1 MGRSLM
7 LPLGFQD
14 HAFLK
19 MMKTETNARN
29 RVRLLAMHHLQK
41 GKQIKEVAEIVQHHW
56 KTVQSWLRRFRE
68 DGFCG
73 LFESPRSGRP
83 RKVTPEAEQWLSDK
97 ITSLSEQKTSGYI
110 TGGEIQNML
119 SEKYGISCALK
130 TIYNT
135 LHRLNFSWITSRS
148 MHPKTDSKTQ
158 EDYKKTSPIWLEN

>member
-7 LPLGFQD
+7 FPLGFQD

-41 GKQIKEVAEIVQHHW
+41 GKRIKEVAEIVQYHW

-68 DGFCG
+68 DSFCG
-73 LFESPRSGRP
+73 LFESPRTGRP

-97 ITSLSEQKTSGYI
+97 ITSLSEQKTGGYI
-110 TGGEIQNML
+110 TGGEIQSML
-119 SEKYGISCALK
+119 SKKYGISCALK

-135 LHRLNFSWITSRS
+135 LHRLDFSWITSRS
-148 MHPKTDSKTQ
+148 VHPKTDSKTQ
-158 EDYKKTSPIWLEN
+158 EDYKKTSRIWLEN

>member
-7 LPLGFQD
+7 FPLGFQD

-41 GKQIKEVAEIVQHHW
+41 GKRIKEVAEIVQYHW

-68 DGFCG
+68 DSFCG
-73 LFESPRSGRP
+73 LFESPRTGRP

-97 ITSLSEQKTSGYI
+97 ITSLSEQKTGGYI
-110 TGGEIQNML
+110 TGGEIQSML
-119 SEKYGISCALK
+119 SKKYGISCALK

-135 LHRLNFSWITSRS
+135 LHRLDFSW
-148 MHPKTDSKTQ
+148 M
-158 EDYKKTSPIWLEN
+158 

>member
-7 LPLGFQD
+7 FPLGFQD

-41 GKQIKEVAEIVQHHW
+41 GKRIKEVAEIVQYHW

-68 DGFCG
+68 DSFCG
-73 LFESPRSGRP
+73 LFESPRTGRP

-97 ITSLSEQKTSGYI
+97 ITSLSEQKTGGYI
-110 TGGEIQNML
+110 TGGEIQSML
-119 SEKYGISCALK
+119 SKKYGISCALK

-135 LHRLNFSWITSRS
+135 YIDWILAGS
-148 MHPKTDSKTQ
+148 HPGQCIQKLIAKLRRII
-158 EDYKKTSPIWLEN
+158 KKLLGFG